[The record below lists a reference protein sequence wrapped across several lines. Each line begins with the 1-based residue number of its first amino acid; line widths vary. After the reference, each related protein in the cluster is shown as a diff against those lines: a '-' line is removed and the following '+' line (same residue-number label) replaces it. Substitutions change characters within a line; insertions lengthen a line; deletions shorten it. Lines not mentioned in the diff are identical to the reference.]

1 MSGCIFNLMVEHN
14 DEQQLSDILK
24 ATSDATR
31 RGLLT
36 TLVQEG
42 PTRVTDLA
50 NHYEMSLNAV
60 SKHIK
65 VLESAGLVSRRTV
78 GRNHLIEA
86 NLDPIQRI
94 DDWFQSLRSIWD
106 LRLEKLDQM
115 LTEDHSDD

>member
-1 MSGCIFNLMVEHN
+1 MVDKR
-14 DEQQLSDILK
+14 DEQQLSEILK

-31 RGLLT
+31 RSLLT

-65 VLESAGLVSRRTV
+65 VLEAAGLVSRRTI
-78 GRNHLIEA
+78 GRIHLIEA
-86 NLDPIQRI
+86 NLEPIQRI
-94 DDWFQSLRSIWD
+94 DDWFQNLRSHWE
-106 LRLEKLDQM
+106 LRLEKLDQL
-115 LTEDHSDD
+115 LTEDRNDD